1 MDAAFAGQ
9 TCIKTRTMRASV
21 RMWAADG
28 GDVLS
33 YYQQGITQLS
43 RQRCSLAACLQTLDH
58 LVLLFTSGLVLHS
71 IPPAPRLL
79 FVSPSVG

>member
-1 MDAAFAGQ
+1 
-9 TCIKTRTMRASV
+9 MRASL

-28 GDVLS
+28 GEVLS

-58 LVLLFTSGLVLHS
+58 LVLLFTSGLVVLHS

-79 FVSPSVG
+79 FVSLSAE